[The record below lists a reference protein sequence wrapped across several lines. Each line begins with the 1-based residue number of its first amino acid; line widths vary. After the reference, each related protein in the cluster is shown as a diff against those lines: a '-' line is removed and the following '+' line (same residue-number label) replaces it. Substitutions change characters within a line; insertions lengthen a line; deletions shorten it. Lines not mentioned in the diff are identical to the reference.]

1 MHIDQFCVLLIW
13 IYGLNMCLSYMR
25 NLANSVKFLY
35 SVAPASPLSL
45 FLDVTKDY
53 ITKSFVET
61 VCATYLCFLQMY
73 ALTV

>member
-25 NLANSVKFLY
+25 NLANSVTFLY
-35 SVAPASPLSL
+35 SVASASPLSL

-53 ITKSFVET
+53 ITKSLWRLRV
-61 VCATYLCFLQMY
+61 A
-73 ALTV
+73 